1 MAKKELFVELCSKIR
16 QLFQNFK
23 KKKFF
28 DENLTNEYVISFCI
42 P

>member
-23 KKKFF
+23 KKFF